1 MGVACGVAAAVGMFF
16 SSQTA
21 LSHFARTVAFLK
33 GTATHSIQRPA
44 GPLGEALLTDV
55 MRDPAV
61 TAFSPVIDR
70 KIILPGGEIIRIM
83 GLDPL
88 LDRGVRDGFFTGSF
102 IEQAQS
108 REGLSFITNQR
119 AVLIDSRLSERLG
132 LQAGDGMETNRGTLE
147 VVGTVLKSHG

>member
-21 LSHFARTVAFLK
+21 LSHFAGTVAFLK

-70 KIILPGGEIIRIM
+70 KIILPGGEIVRIM
-83 GLDPL
+83 GLAPL
-88 LDRGVRDGFFTGSF
+88 RQGCTGWIFYGFFY
-102 IEQAQS
+102 
-108 REGLSFITNQR
+108 
-119 AVLIDSRLSERLG
+119 
-132 LQAGDGMETNRGTLE
+132 
-147 VVGTVLKSHG
+147 